1 MYQALYRK
9 YRPKNFDEVVGQKYV
24 IQTLKNE
31 ILNDKINHAY
41 MFFGPRGI
49 GKTTIAKIFA
59 RAVNC
64 ENPIDGEPCNQ
75 CKNCLAI
82 LNDET
87 TDKRM
92 KETESIIYSM
102 TLEERRDPSIIT
114 LSRKQRIAKGCGKD
128 LAAINRLLKQ
138 FEQSKQMMKQM
149 SNMDMATGL
158 PKMGGG
164 HFVGGPNRKK
174 VRHKKKKKK

>member
-1 MYQALYRK
+1 MKAMKKMQSGRFGL
-9 YRPKNFDEVVGQKYV
+9 DDMLDQMH
-24 IQTLKNE
+24 QLKKLGPLSGILKMIPGMPSMPN
-31 ILNDKINHAY
+31 LND
-41 MFFGPRGI
+41 
-49 GKTTIAKIFA
+49 
-59 RAVNC
+59 
-64 ENPIDGEPCNQ
+64 Q
-75 CKNCLAI
+75 
-82 LNDET
+82 T

>member
-1 MYQALYRK
+1 MKKCNTGRFGLDDMLDQMH
-9 YRPKNFDEVVGQKYV
+9 Q
-24 IQTLKNE
+24 LKKLGPLSG
-31 ILNDKINHAY
+31 ILKMIPGMPSMPN
-41 MFFGPRGI
+41 
-49 GKTTIAKIFA
+49 
-59 RAVNC
+59 
-64 ENPIDGEPCNQ
+64 
-75 CKNCLAI
+75 

-138 FEQSKQMMKQM
+138 FEQSKQMMKQIWEYIDCHYM
-149 SNMDMATGL
+149 ENKTAAALGTELGISQG
-158 PKMGGG
+158 
-164 HFVGGPNRKK
+164 
-174 VRHKKKKKK
+174 

>member
-1 MYQALYRK
+1 M
-9 YRPKNFDEVVGQKYV
+9 PN
-24 IQTLKNE
+24 
-31 ILNDKINHAY
+31 
-41 MFFGPRGI
+41 
-49 GKTTIAKIFA
+49 
-59 RAVNC
+59 
-64 ENPIDGEPCNQ
+64 
-75 CKNCLAI
+75 

-138 FEQSKQMMKQM
+138 FEQSKQMMKQIWEYIDCNYM
-149 SNMDMATGL
+149 ENKTAAVTW
-158 PKMGGG
+158 
-164 HFVGGPNRKK
+164 N
-174 VRHKKKKKK
+174 